1 MNTPGGDGLTTEEP
15 LSDVP
20 TRSWRAAV
28 LYVAAAAML
37 LRFYDLPL
45 KPLHHDEGVN
55 TLFLVNL
62 VQPPHTYQYDPAN
75 YHGPTLYYFGWLAT
89 LLLDLSTVAIRAVP
103 AVAGMLLVMAFTA
116 LRPAI
121 GAVGAL
127 AAASLFALSPG
138 AVYFSRYFIHEMPL
152 VCFTV
157 YAVVLTHLWSQRR
170 RALYLAGAAAAAGLA
185 FATKETALI
194 SAGVLAIAAVSS
206 GALVRLPHSLA
217 PAALARALAFLP
229 GACLAVVRDGIAAL
243 RRPPHPMLLGVGA
256 VIFLA
261 VNAIFYSSFFTHWR
275 GIADALRSFAIWT
288 GTGTSAHV
296 HPWHAYLRWMAA
308 EELPLLAL
316 GCAGAAHA
324 VWRRPSRFL
333 AFSALWAI
341 GTFAAY
347 TLIPYK
353 TPWLAL
359 NILAPLAICAGHACE
374 VLWRRGRQHRTA
386 LAAAA
391 VAVVLGSAYQSIVL
405 NFREYDDDRHPYVY
419 AHTSRELLALV
430 DEVSRLH
437 AANGPLTIAVTSP
450 DYFPVT
456 WYLGQY
462 RVGYYG
468 KPVVTGD
475 ALVIASED
483 QQIVLD
489 TLLAG
494 KYQQLGIYKLRPG
507 VRLVLYGRK
516 DLQNLAPR

>member
-1 MNTPGGDGLTTEEP
+1 MSTPQAGGLAAGEP
-15 LSDVP
+15 LSRVSG
-20 TRSWRAAV
+20 RNWGAAV

-62 VQPPHTYQYDPAN
+62 VQPPHTYKYDPTN
-75 YHGPTLYYFGWLAT
+75 YHGPTLYYFGWLAAF
-89 LLLDLSTVAIRAVP
+89 LLDLTTVAIRVVP
-103 AVAGMLLVMAFTA
+103 AVAGMLTVLAFMM
-116 LRPAI
+116 LRSTI
-121 GAVGAL
+121 GVVGAL

-138 AVYFSRYFIHEMPL
+138 AVYISRYFIHEMLL

-157 YAVVLTHLWSQRR
+157 YAVVLTQLWSQRR
-170 RALYLAGAAAAAGLA
+170 RALHLAGAAAAAALA

-194 SAGVLAIAAVSS
+194 SSGVLAIAAVSS
-206 GALVRLPHSLA
+206 SVVVTLPAWLDGGAPNRTAML
-217 PAALARALAFLP
+217 LP
-229 GACLAVVRDGIAAL
+229 GAFATVVRNGFTAV
-243 RRPPHPMLLGVGA
+243 RRSPHPLLLGVAA
-256 VIFLA
+256 VIFVA
-261 VNAIFYSSFFTHWR
+261 VNVLFYSSFLTHWP
-275 GIADALRSFAIWT
+275 GVADALRSFAIWT

-296 HPWHAYLRWMAA
+296 HPWHTYIRWMTA

-316 GCAGAAHA
+316 GSVGAAHA
-324 VWRRPSRFL
+324 LWRRPNRFL
-333 AFSALWAI
+333 VFSALWAI

-353 TPWLAL
+353 TPWLAV

-374 VLWRRGRQHRTA
+374 VAWRTGGRHRSA

-391 VAVVLGSAYQSIVL
+391 AVVALGSAYQSIVL

-419 AHTSRELLALV
+419 AHTSREVLALV

-437 AANGPLTIAVTSP
+437 SANRSLTVAITSP
-450 DYFPVT
+450 DYFPLT
-456 WYLGQY
+456 WYFRQY

-475 ALVIASED
+475 PLVIASED
-483 QQIVLD
+483 QEIVLD
-489 TLLAG
+489 ILLAG
-494 KYQQLGIYKLRPG
+494 KYQQLGVYKLRPG
-507 VRLVLYGRK
+507 VRLVLYARK
-516 DLQNLAPR
+516 DLHGLARP